1 MKIRPVISLLLV
13 LALMLSL
20 SGCAAESCGT
30 LEGGTSITPEKATK
44 ADRAAM
50 AESVNR
56 FGWKLYKESAGED
69 NLFYSPLSLEAALA
83 MCIPAARGDTRNE
96 LKEVLELPDYASFAR
111 AMAWLRGAYS
121 EPEEEAAGKLTVANS
136 LWLEKTLELAEN
148 AGSEVADPLKAYF
161 GADIKTADFKQNAE
175 AVQKDIAEWVKEHTN
190 GMIPDYKSISNQM
203 TRADLINAIYF
214 YGEWALPFEAED
226 TREQSFYGTGGE
238 TTVDMMSQGNVFL
251 PYLETDSGLRVLGF
265 PYVRNGFEMDLII
278 GEPGE
283 DIAAA
288 VKKENL
294 PELLTALDGQEDTRI
309 ETLQMPK
316 FTIDV
321 TYPELVEA
329 LKGVGMK
336 RAFSDAADFSN
347 LAKNLMIS
355 DVNHRA
361 KLEVDELG
369 SKAAAVTEVVMVE
382 GAMIL
387 PEEPAPEFIVDR
399 PFFFVIREC
408 DTGMILFAGHVNNL
422 KK

>member
-69 NLFYSPLSLEAALA
+69 NLFYSPLSLESALA

-265 PYVRNGFEMDLII
+265 PYVRNGFEMDLIS

-294 PELLTALDGQEDTRI
+294 PELLT
-309 ETLQMPK
+309 
-316 FTIDV
+316 
-321 TYPELVEA
+321 PELVEA

-408 DTGMILFAGHVNNL
+408 DTGMILFAGHVNIL
-422 KK
+422 FKRSIFVSFRY

>member
-1 MKIRPVISLLLV
+1 
-13 LALMLSL
+13 
-20 SGCAAESCGT
+20 
-30 LEGGTSITPEKATK
+30 
-44 ADRAAM
+44 
-50 AESVNR
+50 
-56 FGWKLYKESAGED
+56 
-69 NLFYSPLSLEAALA
+69 
-83 MCIPAARGDTRNE
+83 
-96 LKEVLELPDYASFAR
+96 
-111 AMAWLRGAYS
+111 
-121 EPEEEAAGKLTVANS
+121 
-136 LWLEKTLELAEN
+136 
-148 AGSEVADPLKAYF
+148 
-161 GADIKTADFKQNAE
+161 
-175 AVQKDIAEWVKEHTN
+175 
-190 GMIPDYKSISNQM
+190 MIPDYKSISNQM

-294 PELLTALDGQEDTRI
+294 PELLAALDGQEDTRI

-316 FTIDV
+316 FTMDI
-321 TYPELVEA
+321 TYPELAEA